1 MVSQI
6 LTLRARLLALLLA
19 IVALV
24 PSAHALDRLTAT
36 VDRNPAMVGE
46 TITLRIVAHGATT
59 TSQPDTS
66 ALMRNFVVG
75 RTQTGTSTSIVNG
88 DVSHT
93 TTWSIGLVVRDP
105 GTYQIPAFT
114 VDGQSSQPITLEV
127 VCHSTTD
134 KDNQDVMLRSDLSNT
149 TAYVG
154 QQLIYTSTLLLAVDL
169 QRGNLQPPSLAGATI
184 EQLGEDQD
192 GTEIINGRRY
202 RSISRSY
209 QITPNQAGTLELKG
223 AIFSGDVQLGRGGFF
238 NRGRSKPVGLVDESQ
253 TVEIKAIPDN
263 FPGQW
268 LVSDLVVLQ
277 EEWPENAEFRVGEP
291 ITRTLMLTATNVNKE
306 QLPEFPQHYP
316 PQIQL
321 YPDKLQSNQVFRD
334 SRNIA
339 QNSQSVALIP
349 SEAGQLI
356 LPELRLPWWNS
367 KTHQLDWARIP
378 AKTINVLPAQPGS
391 ASAPAPVATP
401 TPAAPAAA
409 TPLTV
414 QTIEGASPL
423 WQWSTLAFALLWLAT
438 LLLWWRQRGTAP
450 VAVPQAEKPVD
461 VDHWAQLQQACQ
473 DDKPGDIIRLL
484 PLWLADG
491 RRTSLADLDS
501 QAPAIVLVYRQLQQ
515 ASYSKEAQSTATL
528 SKELLQHLKQF
539 KKTAADADRVANT
552 ALSAINNKLRGRLFA
567 PLLSLIRIILLKA
580 CIIHDLDVKDRFSQ
594 PVIKK

>member
-6 LTLRARLLALLLA
+6 LTIRAGFLSLMLALLTLA
-19 IVALV
+19 PA
-24 PSAHALDRLTAT
+24 AHALDRLTAT

-46 TITLRIVAHGATT
+46 TITLRIVAHGAKTT
-59 TSQPDTS
+59 NQPDTS
-66 ALMRNFVVG
+66 VLLKDFVVG
-75 RTQTGTSTSIVNG
+75 RTQAGTSTSIING
-88 DVSHT
+88 DISHT
-93 TTWSIGLVVRDP
+93 TNWSIGLVAREP

-114 VDGQSSQPITLEV
+114 VDGKSSAPISLEV
-127 VCHSTTD
+127 VRHSTTD
-134 KDNQDVMLRSDLSNT
+134 KDNQDVMLRSSLSNT

-184 EQLGEDQD
+184 EQLGEDLD

-223 AIFSGDVQLGRGGFF
+223 AVFSGDVQLGRGGFF
-238 NRGRSKPVGLVDESQ
+238 NRGRSKPVGLVDDSQ

-277 EEWPENAEFRVGEP
+277 EEWPDNAEFRVGEP

-334 SRNIA
+334 NRNIA

-367 KTHQLDWARIP
+367 KTHRLAWATIP
-378 AKTINVLPAQPGS
+378 AKTINVLPAQPG
-391 ASAPAPVATP
+391 ASTATSPVP
-401 TPAAPAAA
+401 APAA
-409 TPLTV
+409 TPAPEQPAASTPTTV
-414 QTIEGASPL
+414 LALEGASPW
-423 WQWSTLAFALLWLAT
+423 WQWSTLVFALLWLTT
-438 LLLWWRQRGTAP
+438 LVLWWRQRQQAT
-450 VAVPQAEKPVD
+450 VAETPAQQPANSVQWV
-461 VDHWAQLQQACQ
+461 QLQQACQ
-473 DDKPGDIIRLL
+473 DDKPGEIIRLL
-484 PLWLADG
+484 PLWLAQERG
-491 RRTSLADLDS
+491 LSMADLDS
-501 QAPAIVLVYRQLQQ
+501 EAPAIVLVYRQLQQ
-515 ASYSKEAQSTATL
+515 AGYSKEAQSTATL
-528 SKELLQHLKQF
+528 TRELLQHLKQL
-539 KKTAADADRVANT
+539 KKQ
-552 ALSAINNKLRGRLFA
+552 
-567 PLLSLIRIILLKA
+567 PLAKTESLTPLYP
-580 CIIHDLDVKDRFSQ
+580 Q
-594 PVIKK
+594 